1 MARHWVMR
9 VAAAAGIGGPTN
21 QLIEVLTG
29 ELVSE
34 AVRHGEADASIRVGL
49 EIYDAGVRVA
59 VTGLWVP
66 AHPSSKSLALVE
78 VLSNGW
84 GALPGPDGER
94 TVWFDLDITG

>member
-9 VAAAAGIGGPTN
+9 AAAAAGIGGTTN

-34 AVRHGEADASIRVGL
+34 AVRQGETDALVSVGL
-49 EIYDAGVRVA
+49 QIYDAGVRVA
-59 VTGLWVP
+59 VTGMWVP
-66 AHPSSKSLALVE
+66 AHPRSMSLALVE
-78 VLSNGW
+78 LLSSAW
-84 GALPGPDGER
+84 GTSPGPEGER